1 MGAKLPAAL
10 HRPAFWALRG
20 ALSLPLV
27 AGPRASLEAARGAG
41 RAFARMP
48 FNRTRLLRAAEHIRM
63 ACPGFDEAERIEHA
77 VRAYEH
83 LFMLGVE
90 VTFAPRI
97 MSEDAWIRHAELDNI
112 AIGLKAI
119 MSGRPVILITGHCGN
134 WELLGYTMALL
145 GFPMH
150 ALYRPLDNKPLD
162 EWVRQTRGRRGLL
175 LLDKFGALKQIPDL
189 VAAGAPIGFVAD
201 QNAGDRGL
209 FVPFFGRLASTYK
222 SIGMLAYHHRAS
234 IVVGQARRM
243 GWNGREDR
251 PVREGF
257 ASPHTGEAIRYRLE
271 IEDAIHPEDWD
282 GQPDPFFY
290 MAARY
295 RRAIER
301 MILRAPEQYLWMHRM
316 WKSRPRH
323 ERLNRPFPAGL
334 RRKLEGLPWMTP
346 GEVERIV
353 DQSDRDRRF
362 LTEHNLT
369 RLP

>member
-1 MGAKLPAAL
+1 VGAKLPTAL
-10 HRPAFWALRG
+10 QTPAYWALRG
-20 ALSLPLV
+20 GLSLPLL
-27 AGPRASLEAARGAG
+27 AGPRPSLETARALG
-41 RAFARMP
+41 RGFARLP
-48 FNRTRLLRAAEHIRM
+48 VNRKRLVRAAEHLRF
-63 ACPGFDEAERIEHA
+63 ACPEFSEAERLEHA
-77 VRAYEH
+77 ARSYEH

-90 VTFAPRI
+90 IAFAPRL
-97 MSEDAWIRHAELDNI
+97 MSEDAWIRHVELDTI
-112 AIGLKAI
+112 AQGLRTI
-119 MSGRPVILITGHCGN
+119 LDDRPALLITGHCGN
-134 WELLGYTMALL
+134 WELLGYAMALL

-150 ALYRPLDNKPLD
+150 AIYRPLDNKPMD
-162 EWVRQTRGRRGLL
+162 DWVRQTRSRRGLV
-175 LLDKFGALKQIPDL
+175 LLDKFGALREIPALLD
-189 VAAGAPIGFVAD
+189 ARAPIGFVAD

-234 IVVGQARRM
+234 IVVGQARRL

-251 PVREGF
+251 PVRDGF
-257 ASPHTGEAIRYRLE
+257 ASPHTGEPIRYRLE

-323 ERLNRPFPAGL
+323 ERLNRPFPASL
-334 RRKLEGLPWMTP
+334 RRKLESLPWMTT
-346 GEVERIV
+346 GEVERVV
-353 DQSDRDRRF
+353 DQSERDRQF
-362 LTEHNLT
+362 LAEHNLT